1 MSERQLVLALAAGG
15 RTVSLTE
22 LVAWRGDGLLPPLA
36 STGVHNGRSYY
47 WREPDILEQAETV
60 HDALQRHGRVDIV
73 IITLWLNGFEV
84 PLARLRRA
92 WLHSLKLRKPRQI
105 RRAAPAAKTAI
116 ADLSQ
121 LLQQAAL
128 AAAAALAPDEGSQAA
143 LALLERVA
151 VRLGLAKSQ
160 ARPFWHQVQMT
171 AGVLAASDLIRRAGD
186 AEMARAQRLLR
197 SALDF
202 IQESGEAE
210 NRALVAEA
218 LGETLFLYIL
228 ALLCSGQ
235 DAILEDA
242 QARIE
247 AWRRRPAADVR
258 PLHVRA

>member
-1 MSERQLVLALAAGG
+1 MSERQLVMALAAGE
-15 RTVSLTE
+15 RTVSLAD

-60 HDALQRHGRVDIV
+60 HDALRRHGRVDIA

-105 RRAAPAAKTAI
+105 RRASPGTRSGPS
-116 ADLSQ
+116 DLSQ

-128 AAAAALAPDEGSQAA
+128 AAAAALAPDEGSQTA

-151 VRLGLAKSQ
+151 VRLGLGKSQ
-160 ARPFWHQVQMT
+160 ARPFWHQMQVT
-171 AGVLAASDLIRRAGD
+171 AGALASSDLIPRASD

-202 IQESGEAE
+202 IQESSEAE
-210 NRALVAEA
+210 SRALVAEA
-218 LGETLFLYIL
+218 LGETLFIYIL
-228 ALLCSGQ
+228 ALICSGQ

-242 QARIE
+242 LARIE
-247 AWRRRPAADVR
+247 ALRHRTPAAVR
-258 PLHVRA
+258 PLHARA